1 MHPSPALA
9 STLTLILAA
18 VTLSY
23 IGACVVW
30 PFAACRRCGGAGKSR
45 SPSGRAWRYC
55 HRCKGTGARLRA
67 GRRAWNALRR
77 IHRDS
82 WR

>member
-1 MHPSPALA
+1 MHPHPMAA
-9 STLTLILAA
+9 SAFILTLII
-18 VTLSY
+18 VTFGY

-30 PFAACRRCGGAGKSR
+30 PFRNCRKCGGAGRHR

-67 GRRAWNALRR
+67 GRRAWNYLRDMHKEGTR
-77 IHRDS
+77 
-82 WR
+82 